1 MSELKAVYA
10 TDKDSVT
17 SLYYPKSVVDKVLAE
32 KDKEIAELKG
42 DNETLK
48 KQRDDLFTQ
57 GTQKAFDLVGEKLR
71 HRATRRALYKA
82 CANWA
87 CAKMEYEQFDSNMFM
102 CGFITDKEVSWES
115 MMKKCLKKAEE
126 FR

>member
-1 MSELKAVYA
+1 MSELKVYA
-10 TDKDSVT
+10 PYDYSHEPDRCPSLVYDKSE
-17 SLYYPKSVVDKVLAE
+17 VDKVISE
-32 KDKEIAELKG
+32 KDEEIRRL
-42 DNETLK
+42 
-48 KQRDDLFTQ
+48 
-57 GTQKAFDLVGEKLR
+57 
-71 HRATRRALYKA
+71 HRALYKA
-82 CANWA
+82 CSNWA